1 VVTSGYITD
10 ESGNK
15 IAVVLPIAEYEALL
29 EEIEMNE
36 DIRAYKQAKSEDSDA
51 IPIEKAFKELGVL

>member
-1 VVTSGYITD
+1 
-10 ESGNK
+10 
-15 IAVVLPIAEYEALL
+15 LPIAEYEALL

>member
-1 VVTSGYITD
+1 
-10 ESGNK
+10 
-15 IAVVLPIAEYEALL
+15 LL

-36 DIRAYKQAKSEDSDA
+36 DIRAYKQSKSEDSDA